1 MWAMGGGGDKPAAAK
16 IPDWYIFTLAFVQF
30 LVWYC
35 VFGVAMVFFS
45 GVKRWP
51 WEDKTKEVSHDTK
64 HINAKAGC
72 MLLAHVA
79 GFAAINCFGIL
90 MRCDPFETSW
100 PMTFLAVLIACA
112 IVLMMV
118 TAYRA
123 LRTKFATGGSEEDRH
138 LLEEEAE
145 EGGEDIMALL
155 ASFLLVQVFRYA
167 LTGIL
172 PDGHGGEPA
181 DLIGTHLGTDH
192 HNLFQVLAPL
202 YISQDLPRS
211 P

>member
-1 MWAMGGGGDKPAAAK
+1 
-16 IPDWYIFTLAFVQF
+16 
-30 LVWYC
+30 
-35 VFGVAMVFFS
+35 
-45 GVKRWP
+45 
-51 WEDKTKEVSHDTK
+51 
-64 HINAKAGC
+64 

-90 MRCDPFETSW
+90 MRMDPFETSW

-202 YISQDLPRS
+202 YTSQDLARS